1 MSVEK
6 PPLLSSSLATP
17 ADAARIF
24 HQIGAEL
31 IQKAI
36 RLFYDR
42 AFEDPMIQ
50 HFFMHSDKEHLIR
63 EQTLFA
69 TALLGGPRQ
78 YKGLPLEK
86 AHEKR
91 SIRLPHFRR
100 RQILM
105 GEVLTELGLEDELR
119 KEWLRREETLRPLIL
134 GEGVADCDHPH

>member
-1 MSVEK
+1 MTLEK
-6 PPLLSSSLATP
+6 PPPSSSSLSASDT
-17 ADAARIF
+17 AHIYD
-24 HQIGAEL
+24 QIGADL

-50 HFFMHSDKEHLIR
+50 HFFMRSDKEHLIR
-63 EQTLFA
+63 EQSLFA

-78 YKGLPLEK
+78 YKGLSLEK

-91 SIRLPHFRR
+91 SIRLPHFKR

-105 GEVLTELGLEDELR
+105 GEVLTELGLADELKR
-119 KEWLRREETLRPLIL
+119 EWLRREEALRPLIL